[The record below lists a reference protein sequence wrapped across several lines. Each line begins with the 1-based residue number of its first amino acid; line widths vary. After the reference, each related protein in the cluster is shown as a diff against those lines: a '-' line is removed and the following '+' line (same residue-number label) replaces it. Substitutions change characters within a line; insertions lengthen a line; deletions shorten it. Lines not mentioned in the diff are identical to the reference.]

1 MTEAFDRL
9 PSLNALRAFEAAS
22 RHLNFRV
29 AAEELGVT
37 QGAVAQQIRGLEAE
51 LGMKLFERHPRT
63 LSLTE
68 NGRRYAGS
76 VRRAFELLTEATQAL
91 RPEPLRLTISVTP
104 TFAAKWLIP
113 RLPAFLATHPDIDLR
128 ILATDR
134 LSHFQAD
141 AVDLAVRYGRPPF
154 GGGLSTELLFDEV
167 QVAVASPQLI
177 AATGHPATTGTLRG
191 HALLH
196 DAHNAWP
203 QFLERAMPHASLPST
218 AQALLSTAKN
228 IRFNQTALAIDAA
241 VAGQGLALAHTD
253 FIAPDVAAGRLV
265 RLFDTELRTGAGFYI
280 VSPRRQRHA
289 GQVANVRD
297 WLLQQ
302 ARMTS

>member
-1 MTEAFDRL
+1 MSEAFGRL

-22 RHLNFRV
+22 RHLNFRI

-68 NGRRYAGS
+68 NGRRYSGS
-76 VRRAFELLTEATQAL
+76 VRRAFEVLTEATQAL

-104 TFAAKWLIP
+104 TFASKWLIP

-154 GGGLSTELLFDEV
+154 GGGVSVELLFEEV
-167 QVAVASPQLI
+167 QVAVASPQLL
-177 AATGHPATTGTLRG
+177 ATAGHPGPAGTLHG

-203 QFLERAMPHASLPST
+203 QFLDQAMPKSLPSV
-218 AQALLSTAKN
+218 AKN

-253 FIAPDVAAGRLV
+253 FVAPDVAAGRLV

-289 GQVANVRD
+289 GQVANVRA
-297 WLLQQ
+297 WLLQET
-302 ARMTS
+302 RFTG

>member
-1 MTEAFDRL
+1 MTEAIGRL

-22 RHLNFRV
+22 RHLNFRL
-29 AAEELGVT
+29 AADELGVT
-37 QGAVAQQIRGLEAE
+37 QGAVAQQVRSLEAE
-51 LGMKLFERHPRT
+51 LGMKLFERHPRA

-68 NGRRYAGS
+68 NGRRYASG
-76 VRRAFELLTEATQAL
+76 VRRAFEMLTEATQAL

-104 TFAAKWLIP
+104 TFASKWLIP
-113 RLPAFLATHPDIDLR
+113 RLPAFLETHPDIDLR

-154 GGGLSTELLFDEV
+154 GGGLVVEPLFEEA
-167 QVAVASPQLI
+167 QVAVASPAVI
-177 AATGHPATTGTLRG
+177 AAAGHPGKTDGSGRPGSLRG

-203 QFLERAMPHASLPST
+203 QFLDLTLPT
-218 AQALLSTAKN
+218 AQMSEAKN
-228 IRFNQTALAIDAA
+228 VRFNQTALAIDAA
-241 VAGQGLALAHTD
+241 VAGQGLALAHRD
-253 FIAPDVAAGRLV
+253 FVAADIAAGRLV

-280 VSPRRQRHA
+280 VYPRRTRHA
-289 GQVANVRD
+289 AQIADVHE
-297 WLLQQ
+297 WLL
-302 ARMTS
+302 RETRDTR